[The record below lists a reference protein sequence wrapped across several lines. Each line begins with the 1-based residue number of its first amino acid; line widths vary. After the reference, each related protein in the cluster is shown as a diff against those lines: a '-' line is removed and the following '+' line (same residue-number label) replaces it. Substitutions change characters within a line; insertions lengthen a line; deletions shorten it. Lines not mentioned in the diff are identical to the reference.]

1 MTLKQYSSGG
11 GEGRAGR
18 VEIFEKL
25 SGTEDVCMLPKLSP
39 FPCVLLGE
47 KIELTLGTFPP

>member
-1 MTLKQYSSGG
+1 MTLKQYLSGG